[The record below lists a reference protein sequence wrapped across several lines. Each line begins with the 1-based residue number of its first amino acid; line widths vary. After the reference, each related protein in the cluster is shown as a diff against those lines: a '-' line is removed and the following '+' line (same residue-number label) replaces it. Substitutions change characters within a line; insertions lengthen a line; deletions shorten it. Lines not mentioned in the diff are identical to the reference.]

1 MIDFPKNFQSY
12 IISGLREK
20 ITGNFEKAL
29 DYYKKAFELNQNYTS
44 FSHYFLTLVE
54 MELFEEAID
63 LADEYPQ
70 WTQENET
77 MLTAYI
83 LTLIKVRDFLKAE
96 ALMMRHSKSEKLT
109 EDVEEFLSSTLKEER
124 RYSEKEQRATEKEI
138 TQRSYSIA
146 QFPLI
151 EQLHILKETN
161 KLNFDDQFHI
171 LEVIVSNPT
180 TNQLIRSS
188 ALLMLSQY
196 DISQSTEEINFLWFD
211 EKKSICIKEIQPL
224 EENATVQILHK
235 KLGERLRDNPSLH
248 GMISQELDIQI
259 IQLYPYIDDVIT
271 FPELWID
278 FYLDKFSDDSIDYSA
293 YPDEAVR
300 GLKKWFKRLSAF
312 KF

>member
-1 MIDFPKNFQSY
+1 MIDFPKNFQHY

-54 MELFEEAID
+54 MELFEEAME

-77 MLTAYI
+77 VLIAYI

-96 ALMMRHSKSEKLT
+96 ALMMRYSKSEKLT
-109 EDVEEFLSSTLKEER
+109 GDVEEFLEDTLKEER
-124 RYSEKEQRATEKEI
+124 RYSEKEQRAAEEEI

-146 QFPLI
+146 QFPLM
-151 EQLHILKETN
+151 EQLSILKETN

-171 LEVIVSNPT
+171 LEVIATNPT
-180 TNQLIRSS
+180 TYQLIRSS
-188 ALLMLSQY
+188 AVLLLSQY
-196 DISQSTEEINFLWFD
+196 DVSQSTEKMNFLWFD
-211 EKKSICIKEIQPL
+211 EKKIICINEIRPL
-224 EENATVQILHK
+224 EENTTVQILHE
-235 KLGERLRDNPSLH
+235 KLEERLGDNPSLH
-248 GMISQELDIQI
+248 EMVSQELDMQI

-293 YPDEAVR
+293 YPEGAAGD
-300 GLKKWFKRLSAF
+300 LKKWFERLSAF